1 MWTGLSEIVLN
12 SLQPPLPRNPLNTL
26 LTYRASSATFAL
38 LAMTTLA
45 VLTGCAT
52 RPESIP
58 ASYISHEKYTSNS
71 CTELSANMADAR
83 AQLTKFSD
91 MQNSKA
97 NIDAATVF
105 LVLIPASKLS
115 GDSAADVA
123 KYKGEVEAIETA
135 QIKNGCKKS
144 G

>member
-1 MWTGLSEIVLN
+1 M
-12 SLQPPLPRNPLNTL
+12 NTL
-26 LTYRASSATFAL
+26 LTYRAPFTALTL
-38 LAMTTLA
+38 LATTALA
-45 VLTGCAT
+45 VLAGCAT

-58 ASYISHEKYTSNS
+58 ASYISHEKYTGNN

-91 MQNSKA
+91 MQNTKA

>member
-1 MWTGLSEIVLN
+1 MKNKI
-12 SLQPPLPRNPLNTL
+12 TL
-26 LTYRASSATFAL
+26 TFRT
-38 LAMTTLA
+38 MLA
-45 VLTGCAT
+45 VLAVAAAASGCAT
-52 RPESIP
+52 RLEGIS
-58 ASYISHEKYTSNS
+58 ASFVSHEKYVGNN

-83 AQLTKFSD
+83 TQLTKFSD
-91 MQNSKA
+91 MQNTKA

-135 QIKNGCKKS
+135 QIKNGCKKN